1 MSRGNSA
8 SELISGLVSLAFLG
22 WIGWTFFGDKLST
35 GSDQKARSVDLS
47 NPSYVV
53 NYKSLADEFETNSV
67 SAESKY
73 EGKVIAVDGPVNS
86 VDKDF
91 SGDPYVTLSGEYDL
105 AIIRCEIGKD
115 GTSSVV
121 NLRKGQ
127 FVRVMGLVSGTDM
140 GVSLNPC
147 RVSGVAN

>member
-1 MSRGNSA
+1 MSRDNSA
-8 SELISGLVSLAFLG
+8 GELISGLVSLIFFAWL
-22 WIGWTFFGDKLST
+22 GWTFFGDKLTT
-35 GSDQKARSVDLS
+35 GSDQTRSVDIS
-47 NPSYVV
+47 NPEYVV
-53 NYKSLADEFETNSV
+53 NYKSLADEFESNSV

-73 EGKVIAVDGPVNS
+73 EGKVIAVDGPIHS

-91 SGDPYVTLSGEYDL
+91 SGDPYLTLSGEYDL

-127 FVRVMGLVSGTDM
+127 YVRIMGLVSGTDM
-140 GVSLNPC
+140 GVSLQPC
-147 RVSGVAN
+147 RVSG